1 MVSCP
6 AGDILSSLP
15 GEEQGPVGDDLRR
28 LPGRATLEQMLDDE
42 EDPVVSLAP
51 GLTSATP
58 GPAGELLEVF
68 LIGRQALFEA
78 VHRLLV
84 TFTGLQPAVAAGT
97 RTKGASTCRD
107 TEGHWGLPAQPQGLV
122 PRLGRAGSSLQGAK
136 S

>member
-6 AGDILSSLP
+6 AGDILSSLQ